1 MFSRL
6 REDIANVLER
16 DPAARSRWEVLTCYP
31 GMHALWLHRFA
42 HLAWTNG
49 FRWVGRFSSHV
60 GRMLTGIEIHP
71 GATIGRRV
79 FIGNLE
85 LDLHS
90 ELVLL
95 QAFEECPHLRA
106 LLSWTLP
113 LATRTRDWKTG
124 CGHQAR

>member
-6 REDIANVLER
+6 REDVANVLER

-42 HLAWTNG
+42 HMAWTHG

-79 FIGNLE
+79 
-85 LDLHS
+85 
-90 ELVLL
+90 
-95 QAFEECPHLRA
+95 
-106 LLSWTLP
+106 LSTMAWV
-113 LATRTRDWKTG
+113 W
-124 CGHQAR
+124 